1 MSRLPLSVRLALLFS
16 AAMALVLA
24 GAGWL
29 VYERVATDLQHN
41 LDQEL
46 RSRAQDVSALVARGG
61 SLRATRGPLIESGE
75 SFAETLTAKGNVVD
89 ATSPVDVRLVSAGD
103 LARALEEPVFSNR
116 DSVPGLDEPAR
127 LLAVPLHD
135 AAPARVLVVG
145 TTREN
150 RIETLHSLSTSFL
163 VGGPIA
169 LALAGLGAYL
179 LARATLRPIEQ
190 MRRRAQA
197 ISSSSLQERLPV
209 PAADDEVARLGHTL
223 NAMLARI
230 EDGVER
236 ERNFVT
242 DASHELRTPLALL
255 KAELDLAL
263 RRGRTT
269 DELEDSIRS
278 AAAET
283 DRLGRIANDLLLLAR
298 SENGRLPLR
307 VERLDVGDVLESV
320 RARFAPAA
328 AEAQREV
335 IVREQGAPIVRGDRL
350 RLEQALGNLVDNALR
365 HGDGAVVMES
375 VSRDGVL
382 ELHVRDEGE
391 GFDPSYV
398 DRAFERFSRG
408 PGARS
413 AEGSGLGLA
422 IAETVADA
430 HDGDAHARNRD
441 VGGADVWISLPLD

>member
-29 VYERVATDLQHN
+29 VYQRVGGDLQRN
-41 LDQEL
+41 QDQEL

-61 SLRATRGPLIESGE
+61 SLRATRSSLLEPGE
-75 SFAETLTAKGNVVD
+75 SFAETLSANGQVVD
-89 ATSPVDVRLVSAGD
+89 ATQPIDVSLLTGGE
-103 LARALEEPVFSNR
+103 LERAVGGTVFSNR

-127 LLAVPLHD
+127 LLAVRLQGSG
-135 AAPARVLVVG
+135 PARVLVVG
-145 TTREN
+145 TTRQD
-150 RIETLHSLSTSFL
+150 RIETLHSLLASFV

-169 LALAGLGAYL
+169 LVLATLGAYL

-190 MRRRAQA
+190 MRRRAQE

-209 PAADDEVARLGHTL
+209 PAADDEVARLGRTL

-230 EDGVER
+230 EGGVER

-255 KAELDLAL
+255 KAELELAL

-298 SENGRLPLR
+298 SENGSLPLR
-307 VERLDVGDVLESV
+307 IEPLDVGDVLEAV

-328 AEAQREV
+328 EGKQRELV
-335 IVREQGAPIVRGDRL
+335 VREHGVPIVRGDRL

-365 HGDGAVVMES
+365 HGDGDVVLES
-375 VSRDGVL
+375 VTRDGVL
-382 ELHVRDEGE
+382 ELHVCDEGD
-391 GFDPSYV
+391 GFDPAYV

-408 PGARS
+408 PGAHS

-430 HDGDAHARNRD
+430 HDGNARVRNRD
-441 VGGADVWISLPLD
+441 AGGADVWISLPLD

>member
-1 MSRLPLSVRLALLFS
+1 VSRLPLSVRLALLFS

-75 SFAETLTAKGNVVD
+75 SFAETLSANGNVVD
-89 ATSPVDVRLVSAGD
+89 ATAPVDVRLVSAAD
-103 LARALEEPVFSNR
+103 LTRALHAPVFSNR

-190 MRRRAQA
+190 MRQRAQE

-230 EDGVER
+230 EDGVAR

-255 KAELDLAL
+255 KAELELAL

-307 VERLDVGDVLESV
+307 VEPLDVGDVLEAV

-328 AEAQREV
+328 VESQRDLL
-335 IVREQGAPIVRGDRL
+335 VREHGAPIVRGDRL

-365 HGDGAVVMES
+365 HGHGTVVLESVTRDGA
-375 VSRDGVL
+375 L
-382 ELHVRDEGE
+382 ELHVRDDGD
-391 GFDPSYV
+391 GFDPAYV
-398 DRAFERFSRG
+398 ARAFERFSRG
-408 PGARS
+408 PGARA

-430 HDGDAHARNRD
+430 HDGSARARNREA
-441 VGGADVWISLPLD
+441 GGADVWISLPLD

>member
-1 MSRLPLSVRLALLFS
+1 VSRLPLSVRLALLFT

-29 VYERVATDLQHN
+29 VYERVGTDLQHN

-61 SLRATRGPLIESGE
+61 SLRATRGRLLESGE
-75 SFAETLTAKGNVVD
+75 SFAETLSTNGDVVD
-89 ATSPVDVRLVSAGD
+89 ATPPIDIRLLSSSE
-103 LARALEEPVFSNR
+103 LEHALDAPVFSNR

-127 LLAVPLHD
+127 ALAVPLHG

-150 RIETLHSLSTSFL
+150 RIETLHSLLMSFL
-163 VGGPIA
+163 VGGPVA
-169 LALAGLGAYL
+169 LALAALGAYL
-179 LARATLRPIEQ
+179 LARAALRPIEQ
-190 MRRRAQA
+190 MTRRAQE

-263 RRGRTT
+263 RRDRTT
-269 DELEDSIRS
+269 EELEDSIRS
-278 AAAET
+278 AATET

-307 VERLDVGDVLESV
+307 VEPLDVGDVLEAV

-328 AEAQREV
+328 VESQRDLL
-335 IVREQGAPIVRGDRL
+335 VREHGAPIVRGDRL

-365 HGDGAVVMES
+365 HGDGAVVLES
-375 VSRDGVL
+375 VTRDGAL

-391 GFDPSYV
+391 GFDPAYV
-398 DRAFERFSRG
+398 GRAFERFSRG
-408 PGARS
+408 PGARA

-430 HDGDAHARNRD
+430 HDGSARVRNRD
-441 VGGADVWISLPLD
+441 AGGADVWISLPLD